1 MTDLCFIDAD
11 TDGERVP
18 ATSIPAATEPLF
30 EAVGHNARETLP
42 QKKSRTQRRSTA
54 PQRRTSRPRRPK
66 QHDTTGMLPLEQ
78 GFTSIEICAGAGG
91 QAVGLH
97 QAGFRHLAL
106 IEIDEHAV
114 ETLKLNIEDHEVWA
128 WEREH
133 CDILSIDVKKFH
145 PDDDLRKSADI
156 LSQHGLDL
164 LAGGVPC
171 PPFSHAGKQLGK
183 HDERDL
189 FPRMLELVDILKPR
203 AVLIENVRGIMDPKF
218 SGYRDWIQA
227 RLEGGTYI
235 DDDDEKVKEP
245 GLGYTIG
252 KWGILEASDFGVP
265 QLRPRAVL
273 VAFRND
279 VIGKLAYKWPTQTH
293 EDPVSVAE
301 SLDSSM
307 RERYERYFD
316 GIHAEKARR
325 AYERW
330 RKTARRRD
338 AELKGK
344 GGGIAPTLVGGSKKH
359 GGADLGPSRAKASW
373 KQLGV
378 SGMGVANDI
387 ETCLE
392 KRTEER
398 DLFGPDGPMLTVR
411 QAAIIQ
417 GFPDEWE
424 FSGGKTAQYRQVGN
438 AFPPPVAKAVG
449 ESILD
454 VLQKAQK
461 RDQAKR

>member
-1 MTDLCFIDAD
+1 
-11 TDGERVP
+11 
-18 ATSIPAATEPLF
+18 
-30 EAVGHNARETLP
+30 
-42 QKKSRTQRRSTA
+42 
-54 PQRRTSRPRRPK
+54 
-66 QHDTTGMLPLEQ
+66 MLPLEHR
-78 GFTSIEICAGAGG
+78 FTSIEICAGAGG

-114 ETLKLNIEDHEVWA
+114 ETLRLNIEDHEVWA

-133 CDILSIDVKKFH
+133 CDILSTDVKKFH
-145 PDDDLRKSADI
+145 PDDDLNKSADI
-156 LSQHGLDL
+156 LKQHGLDL

-189 FPRMLELVDILKPR
+189 FPRMLELVEILKPR

-218 SGYRDWIQA
+218 SSYRDWIQA
-227 RLEGGTYI
+227 RLEGGIYT
-235 DDDDEKVKEP
+235 DDNNEKVADP

-252 KWGILEASDFGVP
+252 KWGVLEASDFGVP
-265 QLRPRAVL
+265 QLRPRAIL
-273 VAFRND
+273 VAFRDD
-279 VIGKLAYKWPTQTH
+279 VIGKLDYKWPTQTH

-301 SLDSSM
+301 SLDRSM
-307 RERYERYFD
+307 RERYSRYFE
-316 GIHAEKARR
+316 GIHSEKARK

-330 RKTARRRD
+330 RKTARQRD

-373 KQLGV
+373 RQLGI

-387 ETCLE
+387 DACLQ
-392 KRTEER
+392 KGTEER

-417 GFPDEWE
+417 GFPSEWE

-449 ESILD
+449 ESIMD
-454 VLQKAQK
+454 VLKRAHA
-461 RDQAKR
+461 RDQAKG